1 MWMIL
6 KGLLVLLATTSALA
20 CGRGSSP
27 RTVGIPLSASQLQPV
42 SMAQAPTGSDGTNPV
57 GAPRDA
63 ETSGGAATDARVT
76 SNPQENW
83 GRLMRWDHPVPD
95 DKTGDPPRRRSLP
108 LGSVRIAVPRAR
120 GDCANGAVRNRLRV
134 RAASI
139 RACYEYAMY
148 SKPKLAGRL
157 VLSLRQT
164 NADPNEANSR
174 IYRDAV
180 TCSVLR
186 NTVQDAPMA
195 ACVCRVIERAKLPW
209 SASARA
215 PFDCAVEAAFDFS
228 RLN

>member
-1 MWMIL
+1 MWIIL

-27 RTVGIPLSASQLQPV
+27 RTVGIAVPASQLQPV
-42 SMAQAPTGSDGTNPV
+42 SMAQAPTGSDGANPV

-63 ETSGGAATDARVT
+63 ETSGAASPDARVT
-76 SNPQENW
+76 SNPQEHW
-83 GRLMRWDHPVPD
+83 GRLMPWGHPVPD
-95 DKTGDPPRRRSLP
+95 DQWPAPPRRRPLP
-108 LGSVRIAVPRAR
+108 LGSLRIAVSRAR
-120 GDCANGAVRNRLRV
+120 GDCANGAVRDRLRV

-139 RACYEYAMY
+139 RACYEYALY
-148 SKPKLAGRL
+148 SNPKLAGRL
-157 VLSLRQT
+157 VLSLRQVNT
-164 NADPNEANSR
+164 ALDGETQR
-174 IYRDAV
+174 VYHDKV

-209 SASARA
+209 SPSARA